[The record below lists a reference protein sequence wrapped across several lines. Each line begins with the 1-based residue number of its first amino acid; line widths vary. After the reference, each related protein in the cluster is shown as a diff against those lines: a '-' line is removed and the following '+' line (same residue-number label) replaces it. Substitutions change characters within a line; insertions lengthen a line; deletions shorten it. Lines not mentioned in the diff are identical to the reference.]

1 MSTTSGKGLD
11 TELAP
16 AAGFCQDH
24 RDSAQG
30 VTSRTRASSVSSASP
45 APGRPSSPSLTMTSL
60 HVRVKF
66 FVLSLEIMLKSSVSP
81 GCVIALHIYITLA
94 LVFLIAFTTSSH
106 TKCGNKL
113 VYRLPILNIIKSL
126 FHYIKVFLTFI
137 LIFFNHFLYYID

>member
-30 VTSRTRASSVSSASP
+30 VTSRTQASSVSSASP
-45 APGRPSSPSLTMTSL
+45 APGRPSSSPSLTMTSL

-66 FVLSLEIMLKSSVSP
+66 FILSLEIMLKSSVSP
-81 GCVIALHIYITLA
+81 APA
-94 LVFLIAFTTSSH
+94 
-106 TKCGNKL
+106 
-113 VYRLPILNIIKSL
+113 PLNQMTPSFPL
-126 FHYIKVFLTFI
+126 QRASFPPLEVTRR
-137 LIFFNHFLYYID
+137 